1 MEINIGIEISNQGW
15 SIGISEAI
23 YLNTELNTRLLT
35 ESGFNLI
42 L

>member
-15 SIGISEAI
+15 SIGLSEAI